1 MIKLSADGEYLI
13 LNLNVTNQETSGYV
27 CVVFLQDDDDDLHE
41 EPESWTESMPDVTV
55 EGFSG
60 WSARTR

>member
-1 MIKLSADGEYLI
+1 M
-13 LNLNVTNQETSGYV
+13 LNLNVTNQETSGFI
-27 CVVFLQDDDDDLHE
+27 CAVFLQDDDDDLHE